1 MKQTIRLGKLTV
13 RQNQPP
19 IIVAELSGNHNQ
31 SLDRALALVH
41 AAHQAGAHAVKL
53 QTYTADTITINSK
66 SKAFS
71 INDPKN
77 LWHGRNLYEL
87 YQEAHT
93 PWEWHKPIFD
103 LCEKLDLLCFSS
115 PFDATAVDFLE
126 SLDCPC
132 YKIASPENTDTIL
145 LKKVAATGKPMIIS
159 TGMATVAELGNTVD
173 TITQAGCHD
182 YVLLKCTSAYP
193 ADPKA
198 ANLATI
204 SHMSQLF
211 NCPVGLS
218 DHTLGTVVAVT
229 SVAFGAVLIEKH
241 FTLSRQEG
249 GVDSAFSLEPSE
261 LRRLVE
267 ETAIASRSIGGI
279 RYGVTSGENT
289 TLARRSLFIVKDLK
303 AGEVLTKSNTV
314 SKRPGF
320 GIPVTFYETVLGMKV
335 VKDIPYGTALTWDLL
350 KDAL

>member
-1 MKQTIRLGKLTV
+1 MKTIQLGNLTV

-31 SLDRALALVH
+31 SLDRALALVE
-41 AAHQAGAHAVKL
+41 AAYQAGAHAVKL
-53 QTYTADTITINSK
+53 QTYTADTITINST

-71 INDPKN
+71 IDDPTN

-103 LCEKLDLLCFSS
+103 LCKTLGLLCFSS
-115 PFDATAVDFLE
+115 PFDVTAVDFLE

-159 TGMATVAELGNTVD
+159 TGMATIAELGNTVD
-173 TITQAGCHD
+173 TIIQAGCRD
-182 YVLLKCTSAYP
+182 YILLKCTSAYP
-193 ADPKA
+193 ADPKN
-198 ANLATI
+198 ANLSTI

-211 NCPVGLS
+211 HCFVGLS
-218 DHTLGTVVAVT
+218 DHTLGTAVAVT

-241 FTLSRQEG
+241 FTLSRKEG

-261 LRRLVE
+261 LKRLVE
-267 ETAIASRSIGGI
+267 ETTIASHSIGRI
-279 RYGVTSGENT
+279 HYGVSSGENAK
-289 TLARRSLFIVKDLK
+289 LARRSLFIVKDLK
-303 AGEVLTKSNTV
+303 AGEVLTRDNTV

-335 VKDIPYGTALTWDLL
+335 VKDISYGTALTWDLL
-350 KDAL
+350 KDRGV